1 MGSGQKICILMEA
14 ECIDLNPGGRVG
26 VPVEI
31 SRANL
36 EHRVDV
42 DIN

>member
-26 VPVEI
+26 APVDI
-31 SRANL
+31 SKVNL
-36 EHRVDV
+36 EHGVDV